1 MSFFRDITTARARSI
16 DRTMMSMARL
26 ETVDELECRFM
37 EIAGRI
43 LPADC
48 FCWNNW
54 SRDMSHLQTF
64 SINDNYSEC
73 FNGLLDV
80 FADVVGSHPVI
91 AAGKLGDTVR
101 EVMRMSDF
109 ETASRFRENP
119 LFREVYRHLDS
130 HYQISFTASV
140 LYDRRLVLTWNRRS
154 LDFTDQ
160 DVQVFQYLGM
170 RLGMVSRRVEERQ
183 MLDAAWKGLCG
194 FIDPRLGAGSVESLG
209 EQDGRVLAELLKSRP
224 RDRIASEM
232 GVRRD
237 SLDKRLGAIR
247 ERLGLEN
254 HHQLLSA
261 LAALRDT
268 GKPETPVS
276 EN

>member
-1 MSFFRDITTARARSI
+1 MRIFRDITSARARSI

-26 ETVDELECRFM
+26 DSVEELEHRFM
-37 EIAGRI
+37 EAAGRI

-64 SINDNYSEC
+64 CINDNYSEC
-73 FNGLLDV
+73 FANLLDV
-80 FADVVGSHPVI
+80 FANVVGSHPVI
-91 AAGKLGDTVR
+91 AAGKLGDTVH

-130 HYQISFTASV
+130 HYQIAFTASV
-140 LYDRRLVLTWNRRS
+140 LHDRRLVLTWNRRA

-160 DVQVFQYLGM
+160 DSQVFQYMGM
-170 RLGMVSRRVEERQ
+170 RLGMISRRVEERQ
-183 MLDAAWKGLCG
+183 LLDTAWEGLCA
-194 FIDPRLGAGSVESLG
+194 FIDPRIDSGSVESLG
-209 EQDGRVLAELLKSRP
+209 EQDGRLLAELLKSRS
-224 RDRIASEM
+224 RGSIAMDM
-232 GVRRD
+232 GIRRD

-261 LAALRDT
+261 LAALKNPGGGGT
-268 GKPETPVS
+268 AGAA
-276 EN
+276 N